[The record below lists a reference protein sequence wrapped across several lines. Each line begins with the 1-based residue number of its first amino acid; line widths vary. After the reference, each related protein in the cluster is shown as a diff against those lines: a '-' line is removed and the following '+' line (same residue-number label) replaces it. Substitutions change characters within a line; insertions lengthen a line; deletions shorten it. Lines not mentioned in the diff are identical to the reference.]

1 MRFVVNVYLPAMRSG
16 TICCMSDFNA
26 KDKGVSPNESRRF
39 KLTVEK
45 PLLGSAI
52 IVSKF
57 KLQTVITKHY
67 ELKIKIYYS
76 KDSL

>member
-1 MRFVVNVYLPAMRSG
+1 MRSG

-26 KDKGVSPNESRRF
+26 NDKGVSPSESRRF

-57 KLQTVITKHY
+57 KLQSYYKTLQIEDKNILQKGLTVIV
-67 ELKIKIYYS
+67 
-76 KDSL
+76 